1 MQLAVETPVQLQVV
15 AWSDPVIENLGH
27 RPGSAY
33 IEAVW
38 LGILGPTTTFTWMR
52 LARLA
57 AARPSTTIDVVD
69 LAVSLG
75 VPDVGADGGL
85 RRRPPGRSHPGRPAG
100 PTRRPRGTDH
110 EAVVLGPGGPRA
122 SPPSP
127 SLILRRGDAGSED
140 RRRPVRG
147 VEAPQHER
155 LLHSP

>member
-75 VPDVGADGGL
+75 VGESLGRNAPITRTLARMVAFDADHRAGATLAVRLALPDV
-85 RRRPPGRSHPGRPAG
+85 PEGRT
-100 PTRRPRGTDH
+100 TRLSYS
-110 EAVVLGPGGPRA
+110 ARA
-122 SPPSP
+122 
-127 SLILRRGDAGSED
+127 A
-140 RRRPVRG
+140 
-147 VEAPQHER
+147 HER
-155 LLHSP
+155 LRHRRP